1 MLVIS
6 SGYYQAPSIVHV
18 PELLTPIVINDHTFL
33 KLFIIFINGTALP
46 LIADISFLF
55 LLRMG
60 DGQFLI
66 TTARRYG
73 HMQSYAIK
81 RFNFQNCMRRDIE
94 RSIVIRK
101 FTSRQTD
108 KHKYNSTST
117 ATEIRI

>member
-1 MLVIS
+1 MLVIA

-18 PELLTPIVINDHTFL
+18 PELPTPIVINDHTIL

-66 TTARRYG
+66 TTARWYG

-81 RFNFQNCMRRDIE
+81 RLNFQNCMRQDIE

-108 KHKYNSTST
+108 KHRYDSTSM
-117 ATEIRI
+117 ATVIRI